1 MSDRWCQNKKCA
13 EKKNQ
18 AQIRGNKGNKYYQS
32 YKAKPYYNYMFCS
45 QRCQDQ
51 FLNENW
57 QTCLNAVGEIGKQTI
72 PLDDAWYVEYDYG
85 RYHYYDAENQE
96 DRYNNRGWFLRNNNR
111 GVRQMIT
118 QEQAQTPEQIR
129 ANWNY
134 DTINDAQAK
143 ELAVSLGLAS

>member
-1 MSDRWCQNKKCA
+1 MSERWCQNKKCA

-32 YKAKPYYNYMFCS
+32 YKAKHYYNHMFCS

-72 PLDDAWYVEYDYG
+72 PVEDAWFVEYNFG
-85 RYHYYDAENQE
+85 QYYWNSETDDRGYRNQG
-96 DRYNNRGWFLRNNNR
+96 YQLINKLK
-111 GVRQMIT
+111 GVKHPIT
-118 QEQAQTPEQIR
+118 QEQAQTPEQI
-129 ANWNY
+129 ADGHSWS
-134 DTINDAQAK
+134 TISDEQART
-143 ELAVSLGLAS
+143 LAISLGLAS

>member
-1 MSDRWCQNKKCA
+1 MSDRWCQNKRCA

-57 QTCLNAVGEIGKQTI
+57 QTCLNAVGEIGKQII
-72 PLDDAWYVEYDYG
+72 PVEDAWYVQYDYNWNSDSSEH
-85 RYHYYDAENQE
+85 RYIYTLKNRLKGVNQI
-96 DRYNNRGWFLRNNNR
+96 
-111 GVRQMIT
+111 IT
-118 QEQAQTPEQIR
+118 REQAQTPEQL
-129 ANWNY
+129 AEDLNWQ
-134 DTINDAQAK
+134 TIDDAQAR

>member
-57 QTCLNAVGEIGKQTI
+57 QTCLNAVGEIGKQII
-72 PLDDAWYVEYDYG
+72 PVEDAWYVEYDYNWNSDSSEH
-85 RYHYYDAENQE
+85 RYIYTLKNRLKGVNQI
-96 DRYNNRGWFLRNNNR
+96 
-111 GVRQMIT
+111 IT
-118 QEQAQTPEQIR
+118 REQAQTPEQL
-129 ANWNY
+129 AEDLNWQ
-134 DTINDAQAK
+134 TIDDAQAR
-143 ELAVSLGLAS
+143 ELAISLGLAS

>member
-57 QTCLNAVGEIGKQTI
+57 QTCLNAVGEIGKQII
-72 PLDDAWYVEYDYG
+72 PVEDAWYVQYDYNWNSDSSEH
-85 RYHYYDAENQE
+85 RYIYTLKNRLKGVNQI
-96 DRYNNRGWFLRNNNR
+96 
-111 GVRQMIT
+111 IT
-118 QEQAQTPEQIR
+118 REQAQTPEQL
-129 ANWNY
+129 AEDLNWQ
-134 DTINDAQAK
+134 TIDDAQAR

>member
-57 QTCLNAVGEIGKQTI
+57 QTCLNAVGEIGKQII
-72 PLDDAWYVEYDYG
+72 PVEDAWYVQYDYNWNSDSSEH
-85 RYHYYDAENQE
+85 RYIYTLKNRLKGVNQI
-96 DRYNNRGWFLRNNNR
+96 
-111 GVRQMIT
+111 IT
-118 QEQAQTPEQIR
+118 REQAQTPEQL
-129 ANWNY
+129 AEDLNWR
-134 DTINDAQAK
+134 TIDDAQAK

>member
-13 EKKNQ
+13 ERKNQ

-57 QTCLNAVGEIGKQTI
+57 QTCLNAVGEIGKQII
-72 PLDDAWYVEYDYG
+72 PVEDAWYVQYDYNWNSDSSEH
-85 RYHYYDAENQE
+85 RYIYTLKNRLKGVNQI
-96 DRYNNRGWFLRNNNR
+96 
-111 GVRQMIT
+111 IT
-118 QEQAQTPEQIR
+118 REQAQTPEQL
-129 ANWNY
+129 AEDLNWR
-134 DTINDAQAK
+134 TIDDAQAK

>member
-32 YKAKPYYNYMFCS
+32 YKAKPYYNHMFCS

-51 FLNENW
+51 FLNDNW

-72 PLDDAWYVEYDYG
+72 PVEDAWYVQYDYEWNSG
-85 RYHYYDAENQE
+85 EHRYIYTLKNRLKGVNQIIP
-96 DRYNNRGWFLRNNNR
+96 R
-111 GVRQMIT
+111 
-118 QEQAQTPEQIR
+118 EQAQTPEQL
-129 ANWNY
+129 AEDLNWQTID
-134 DTINDAQAK
+134 DTQAK
-143 ELAVSLGLAS
+143 ELAITLGLAS

>member
-57 QTCLNAVGEIGKQTI
+57 QTCLNAVGEIGKQII
-72 PLDDAWYVEYDYG
+72 PVEDAWYVQYDYNWNSNSG
-85 RYHYYDAENQE
+85 DDHYTYTLK
-96 DRYNNRGWFLRNNNR
+96 NRLK
-111 GVRQMIT
+111 GVSRLIT
-118 QEQAQTPEQIR
+118 REQAQTPEFIADGHHWR
-129 ANWNY
+129 
-134 DTINDAQAK
+134 TINDTQAK
-143 ELAVSLGLAS
+143 ELAVTLGLAS

>member
-1 MSDRWCQNKKCA
+1 MSDRWCQNKRCA

-18 AQIRGNKGNKYYQS
+18 GQIRGNKGNKYYQS

-57 QTCLNAVGEIGKQTI
+57 QTCLNAVGEIGKQII
-72 PLDDAWYVEYDYG
+72 PVEDAWYVQYDYNWNSDSSEH
-85 RYHYYDAENQE
+85 RYIYTLKNRLKGVNQI
-96 DRYNNRGWFLRNNNR
+96 
-111 GVRQMIT
+111 IT
-118 QEQAQTPEQIR
+118 REQAQTPEQL
-129 ANWNY
+129 AEDLNWQ
-134 DTINDAQAK
+134 TIDDAQAR

>member
-1 MSDRWCQNKKCA
+1 MSDRWCQNKRCA

-57 QTCLNAVGEIGKQTI
+57 QTCLNAVGEIGKQII
-72 PLDDAWYVEYDYG
+72 PVEDAWYVEYHWGQY
-85 RYHYYDAENQE
+85 YYDEETSNSGYRNQG
-96 DRYNNRGWFLRNNNR
+96 YYLSNKLK
-111 GVRQMIT
+111 GVKQLIT
-118 QEQAQTPEQIR
+118 KEQAQTPEQI
-129 ANWNY
+129 AHSNNWA
-134 DTINDAQAK
+134 TISDEQAR

>member
-1 MSDRWCQNKKCA
+1 MSDRWCQNKRCA

-57 QTCLNAVGEIGKQTI
+57 QTCLNAVGEIGKQII
-72 PLDDAWYVEYDYG
+72 PVEDAWYVQYDYEWNSG
-85 RYHYYDAENQE
+85 EHRYIYTLKNRLKGVNQI
-96 DRYNNRGWFLRNNNR
+96 
-111 GVRQMIT
+111 IT
-118 QEQAQTPEQIR
+118 REQAQTSEQLAEDI
-129 ANWNY
+129 NWQ
-134 DTINDAQAK
+134 TIDDAQAK
-143 ELAVSLGLAS
+143 ELAISLGLAS